1 MNRKTVMPKNEFSKR
16 VAKQQKQIIPPINKL
31 LLTKILYFAFQSK
44 SVKYTMY
51 GAKRLDAIVGIK
63 TAGVV
68 NAENTPTASLLLYRS
83 NRILGIAEIKV
94 NNKTDMQSGKHNF
107 NKRYAS

>member
-1 MNRKTVMPKNEFSKR
+1 MNRKTFKPTSEFTKRESKQPIQTNNPTNR
-16 VAKQQKQIIPPINKL
+16 LFFII
-31 LLTKILYFAFQSK
+31 ILYFASHSK

-51 GAKRLDAIVGIK
+51 GAKKLDAIVGIK

-68 NAENTPTASLLLYRS
+68 NAENTPTVSLLLYCS
-83 NRILGIAEIKV
+83 NRILGIAEIKAD
-94 NNKTDMQSGKHNF
+94 NKTAMQSGKHNF